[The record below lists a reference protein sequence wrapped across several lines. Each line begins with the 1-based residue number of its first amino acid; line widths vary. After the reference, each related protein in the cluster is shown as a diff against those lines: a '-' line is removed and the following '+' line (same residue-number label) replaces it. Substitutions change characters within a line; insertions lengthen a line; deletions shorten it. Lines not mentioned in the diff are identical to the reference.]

1 MGQMAHWLMHDV
13 NTFEG
18 KLLTIQ
24 LVCLGVLNRVILDT
38 YYDNKLLTKPNNAI
52 HVHVKFNNFYIF
64 FLTLQN
70 VFC

>member
-13 NTFEG
+13 NTIEG

-38 YYDNKLLTKPNNAI
+38 YYDNKLLTKLNNAI
-52 HVHVKFNNFYIF
+52 HVKFNNFYIF

>member
-38 YYDNKLLTKPNNAI
+38 YYDNKLLTKLNNAI
-52 HVHVKFNNFYIF
+52 HVNLNNFCIF
-64 FLTLQN
+64 LLTLQN